1 MRYGAPA
8 VLYHLVVR
16 LNLFFVL
23 RASLDQFKKLR
34 GDVSY
39 VVLRQVGEFGL
50 RRIVAMQGRREGF
63 WAECP
68 FIERKDRSV
77 GHGVIDQFA
86 RSGVCRCIVEID
98 QKIGCR
104 KALDQRLA
112 RQGVVEDDFS
122 ADMLLCI
129 ADHLGKTGFQIVDV
143 EIRRRIPDP
152 ESGYRIVRRRR
163 TSVWDS
169 ARREESL

>member
-63 WAECP
+63 RAECP

-143 EIRRRIPDP
+143 EVKLKI
-152 ESGYRIVRRRR
+152 GFN
-163 TSVWDS
+163 
-169 ARREESL
+169 AL